1 MENTPDQKKKQ
12 AQGFEWLWPKITD
25 IKSAKDAAKQG
36 VGVAIF
42 VAGVTALFAILSLF
56 GVEMVTIWALLDA
69 AIFAGIA
76 FAIYKMSRVAAIFGL
91 AFYLWGQVN
100 AIGSTGK
107 VNIFMLMFITFGFI
121 NAIRGTFAYH
131 KLLKSEIQV

>member
-1 MENTPDQKKKQ
+1 MENTPDQKKR
-12 AQGFEWLWPKITD
+12 AQGFEWLWPNITD

-91 AFYLWGQVN
+91 AFYRR
-100 AIGSTGK
+100 STAR
-107 VNIFMLMFITFGFI
+107 LP
-121 NAIRGTFAYH
+121 FA
-131 KLLKSEIQV
+131 